1 MQSTTTVASGNSNY
15 RSRDVRSLGDFL
27 RYRLPRWLT
36 LLLLFALSIIMVGPI
51 VWTISTSLR
60 TPAQS
65 FSLPPKW
72 LPTDMALEN
81 YTQVFER
88 IPFWTQ
94 ILNSFLVTAS
104 TVLGQLVTASLAGY
118 AFARLEFPGKTV
130 LFWLIMATLM
140 IPLQATIIPVF
151 VLISKLGLSDTLA
164 SLVLPALF
172 TAFGTFLLRQY
183 FMQIPKEFEE
193 EALID
198 GASQWYIFSRVFLPL
213 VAPGLAVLAV
223 LAFNGTWN
231 EFYRPLVFLITDT
244 NFTIPLGINLLK
256 GYMMTSSI
264 SVVLAGVVLSMI
276 PVIMVY
282 LFGQRYLIEGI
293 MMGGLKG

>member
-72 LPTDMALEN
+72 LPTDMAWEN
-81 YTQVFER
+81 YTQVVER

-130 LFWLIMATLM
+130 LFW
-140 IPLQATIIPVF
+140 PVSYTH
-151 VLISKLGLSDTLA
+151 LCNCRT
-164 SLVLPALF
+164 
-172 TAFGTFLLRQY
+172 
-183 FMQIPKEFEE
+183 MQW
-193 EALID
+193 D
-198 GASQWYIFSRVFLPL
+198 
-213 VAPGLAVLAV
+213 
-223 LAFNGTWN
+223 NG
-231 EFYRPLVFLITDT
+231 
-244 NFTIPLGINLLK
+244 
-256 GYMMTSSI
+256 
-264 SVVLAGVVLSMI
+264 
-276 PVIMVY
+276 
-282 LFGQRYLIEGI
+282 Q
-293 MMGGLKG
+293 

>member
-1 MQSTTTVASGNSNY
+1 MQSTTTVTGSTRY
-15 RSRDVRSLGDFL
+15 RSGRNQNFTDML
-27 RYRLPRWLT
+27 RYRMPRWLT
-36 LLLLFALSIIMVGPI
+36 LLLLFAVSVIMVGPI

-72 LPTDMALEN
+72 LPTDLALEN

-88 IPFWTQ
+88 IPFWRQ
-94 ILNSFLVTAS
+94 IFNSFFVTVC
-104 TVLGQLVTASLAGY
+104 TVLGQLITASLAGY
-118 AFARLEFPGKTV
+118 AFARLEFPGKNV

-151 VLISKLGLSDTLA
+151 VLISKLKLSDTLA
-164 SLVLPALF
+164 SLILPALF

-193 EALID
+193 VALID

-256 GYMMTSSI
+256 GYMMTGSI
-264 SVVLAGVVLSMI
+264 SVVLAGVTLSMI

>member
-1 MQSTTTVASGNSNY
+1 MATTTVSSAGSTSLSDKGTLGRYIRYNSG
-15 RSRDVRSLGDFL
+15 
-27 RYRLPRWLT
+27 RWL
-36 LLLLFALSIIMVGPI
+36 LILGLFAFSVLMVAPL

-72 LPTDMALEN
+72 LPTDWAFEN
-81 YTQVFER
+81 YSQVFEQ
-88 IPFWTQ
+88 IPFFRE
-94 ILNSFLVTAS
+94 ILNSFIVTISTVVGQLITAS
-104 TVLGQLVTASLAGY
+104 MAGY
-118 AFARLEFPGKTV
+118 AFARLSFPGKNA
-130 LFWLIMATLM
+130 LFWLVMATLM

-151 VLISKLGLSDTLA
+151 ILISRFGLSDTLA
-164 SLVLPALF
+164 SLILPALP

-193 EALID
+193 VALVD
-198 GASQWYIFSRVFLPL
+198 GANQFIIFLRVYLPL

-244 NFTIPLGINLLK
+244 NFTIPLGLNDLK
-256 GYMMTSSI
+256 GYMMTGSI
-264 SVVLAGVVLSMI
+264 SVVLAGVVLSLI
-276 PVIMVY
+276 PVVIVY
-282 LFGQRYLIEGI
+282 LFGQRYLMEGI

>member
-15 RSRDVRSLGDFL
+15 RSSDVHSLADFL

-193 EALID
+193 VALID

>member
-1 MQSTTTVASGNSNY
+1 MQATRTYETSG
-15 RSRDVRSLGDFL
+15 SRVVQNGGSSWSDFL
-27 RYRLPRWLT
+27 RYRSAHWL
-36 LLLLFALSIIMVGPI
+36 LILFLFMLSIIMIGPVI
-51 VWTISTSLR
+51 WTISTSLR

-72 LPTDMALEN
+72 LPTDMATEN
-81 YTQVFER
+81 YAQVFAT
-88 IPFWTQ
+88 IPFWHE
-94 ILNSFLVTAS
+94 IANSFIVTLS
-104 TVLGQLVTASLAGY
+104 TVVGQLLTASLAGY

-151 VLISKLGLSDTLA
+151 VLISRLNLADTLA
-164 SLVLPALF
+164 SLIIPALF

-193 EALID
+193 VALID
-198 GASQWYIFSRVFLPL
+198 GASQWYIFSRVYLPL

-231 EFYRPLVFLITDT
+231 EFYRPLVFIITDT
-244 NFTIPLGINLLK
+244 NFTIPLGLNTLK
-256 GYMMTSSI
+256 GYMMTGSI
-264 SVVLAGVVLSMI
+264 SVVLAGVTLSMI
-276 PVIMVY
+276 PVILVY
-282 LFGQRYLIEGI
+282 LVGQRYLIEGI

>member
-1 MQSTTTVASGNSNY
+1 MVAPILWTV
-15 RSRDVRSLGDFL
+15 
-27 RYRLPRWLT
+27 
-36 LLLLFALSIIMVGPI
+36 
-51 VWTISTSLR
+51 STSLR

-72 LPTDMALEN
+72 LPTDWAWQN
-81 YTQVFER
+81 YASVFEQ
-88 IPFWTQ
+88 IPFFRE
-94 ILNSFLVTAS
+94 ILNSFIVTLG
-104 TVLGQLVTASLAGY
+104 TVVGQLVTASLAGY

-130 LFWLIMATLM
+130 LFWLVMATLM

-151 VLISKLGLSDTLA
+151 VLISRMGLSDTLM
-164 SLVLPALF
+164 SLILPALP

-193 EALID
+193 VALVD
-198 GASQWYIFSRVFLPL
+198 GANQFFIFLRVYLPL

-231 EFYRPLVFLITDT
+231 EFYRPLVFLVTDT
-244 NFTIPLGINLLK
+244 NFTIPLGLNDLK
-256 GYMMTSSI
+256 GYMMTGSI
-264 SVVLAGVVLSMI
+264 SVVLAGVTLSLV
-276 PVIMVY
+276 PVVIVY
-282 LFGQRYLIEGI
+282 LFGQRYLMEGI

>member
-1 MQSTTTVASGNSNY
+1 MATTTVSSAGRTTASHSSFGT
-15 RSRDVRSLGDFL
+15 RVRYSGG
-27 RYRLPRWLT
+27 RWL
-36 LLLLFALSIIMVGPI
+36 LFVVLFLFSILMVAPL

-72 LPTDMALEN
+72 LPTDWAIEN
-81 YTQVFER
+81 YTEVFELT
-88 IPFWTQ
+88 PFLRE
-94 ILNSFLVTAS
+94 ILNSFIVTLGTMFGQIFTAS
-104 TVLGQLVTASLAGY
+104 MAGY
-118 AFARLEFPGKTV
+118 AFARLDFPGKSV
-130 LFWLIMATLM
+130 LFWLVMATMM

-151 VLISKLGLSDTLA
+151 VLISRMGLSDTLA
-164 SLVLPALF
+164 SLILPALP

-183 FMQIPKEFEE
+183 FMQIPKDFEE
-193 EALID
+193 VALVD
-198 GASQWYIFSRVFLPL
+198 GANQFYIFLRVYLPL

-244 NFTIPLGINLLK
+244 NFTIPLGLNDLK
-256 GYMMTSSI
+256 GYMMTGSI
-264 SVVLAGVVLSMI
+264 SVVLAGVVMSLV
-276 PVIMVY
+276 PVLIVY
-282 LFGQRYLIEGI
+282 LFGQRYLMEGI

>member
-104 TVLGQLVTASLAGY
+104 TVLGQLGTASLAGY

-140 IPLQATIIPVF
+140 IPL
-151 VLISKLGLSDTLA
+151 
-164 SLVLPALF
+164 
-172 TAFGTFLLRQY
+172 
-183 FMQIPKEFEE
+183 
-193 EALID
+193 
-198 GASQWYIFSRVFLPL
+198 
-213 VAPGLAVLAV
+213 
-223 LAFNGTWN
+223 
-231 EFYRPLVFLITDT
+231 
-244 NFTIPLGINLLK
+244 
-256 GYMMTSSI
+256 
-264 SVVLAGVVLSMI
+264 
-276 PVIMVY
+276 
-282 LFGQRYLIEGI
+282 
-293 MMGGLKG
+293 

>member
-1 MQSTTTVASGNSNY
+1 MATTTVTNAG
-15 RSRDVRSLGDFL
+15 RSPVQSKGSLGTHV
-27 RYRLPRWLT
+27 RYNYSRWL
-36 LLLLFALSIIMVGPI
+36 LIVGLFALSVLMVAPLL
-51 VWTISTSLR
+51 WTISTSLR

-72 LPTDMALEN
+72 LPTDWAWEN
-81 YTQVFER
+81 YASVFEQ
-88 IPFWTQ
+88 IPFFHE
-94 ILNSFLVTAS
+94 ILNSFIVTVG
-104 TVLGQLVTASLAGY
+104 TVIGQLVTASLAGY

-130 LFWLIMATLM
+130 LFWLVMATLM

-151 VLISKLGLSDTLA
+151 VLISRMGLSDTLM
-164 SLVLPALF
+164 SLILPALP

-193 EALID
+193 VALVD
-198 GASQWYIFSRVFLPL
+198 GANQFFIFLRVYLPL

-231 EFYRPLVFLITDT
+231 EFYRPLVFLVTDT
-244 NFTIPLGINLLK
+244 NFTIPLGLNDLK
-256 GYMMTSSI
+256 GYMMTGSI
-264 SVVLAGVVLSMI
+264 SVVLAGVVLSLI
-276 PVIMVY
+276 PVVIVY
-282 LFGQRYLIEGI
+282 LFGQRYLMEGI

>member
-1 MQSTTTVASGNSNY
+1 MATTTVPSAGHTATTNKTSLFTHVRYSSG
-15 RSRDVRSLGDFL
+15 
-27 RYRLPRWLT
+27 RWL
-36 LLLLFALSIIMVGPI
+36 LILGLFALSVLMVAPLL
-51 VWTISTSLR
+51 WTFSTSLR

-72 LPTDMALEN
+72 LPTDFAIEN
-81 YTQVFER
+81 YYGVFER
-88 IPFWTQ
+88 IPFFRE
-94 ILNSFLVTAS
+94 ILNSFIVTTG
-104 TVLGQLVTASLAGY
+104 TVIGQLITASLAGY
-118 AFARLEFPGKTV
+118 AFARLEFPGKNV
-130 LFWLIMATLM
+130 LFWLVMATLM

-151 VLISKLGLSDTLA
+151 ILISRMGLSDTLL
-164 SLVLPALF
+164 SLILPALP

-193 EALID
+193 VALVD
-198 GASQWYIFSRVFLPL
+198 GANQFFIFLRVYLPL

-244 NFTIPLGINLLK
+244 NFTIPLGLNDLK
-256 GYMMTSSI
+256 GYMSTGSI
-264 SVVLAGVVLSMI
+264 SVVLAGVVLSLI
-276 PVIMVY
+276 PVVIVY
-282 LFGQRYLIEGI
+282 LFGQRYLMEGI

>member
-1 MQSTTTVASGNSNY
+1 MATTTTVPSAGHTSAASKATTFTFIRYNS
-15 RSRDVRSLGDFL
+15 
-27 RYRLPRWLT
+27 PRWL
-36 LLLLFALSIIMVGPI
+36 LILGLFALSVLMVAPLL
-51 VWTISTSLR
+51 WTFSTSLR

-72 LPTDMALEN
+72 LPTDFAIEN
-81 YTQVFER
+81 YYGVFER
-88 IPFWTQ
+88 IPFFRE
-94 ILNSFLVTAS
+94 ILNSFIVTLG
-104 TVLGQLVTASLAGY
+104 TVVGQLITASLAGY

-151 VLISKLGLSDTLA
+151 ILISRMGLSDTLA
-164 SLVLPALF
+164 SLILPALP

-193 EALID
+193 VALVD
-198 GASQWYIFSRVFLPL
+198 GANQFFIFLRVYLPL

-244 NFTIPLGINLLK
+244 NFTIPLGLNDLK
-256 GYMMTSSI
+256 GYMSTGSI
-264 SVVLAGVVLSMI
+264 SVVLAGVVLSLI
-276 PVIMVY
+276 PVVIVY
-282 LFGQRYLIEGI
+282 LFGQRYLMEGI